1 MRQDQDVQYTLL
13 SIRCLMY
20 SDRMRTDAISESMYI
35 VVQCNSGAAIP
46 YVGAIQDRIYMY
58 ILENSTACTVHVQ
71 TSCNTH

>member
-46 YVGAIQDRIYMY
+46 YVGAIQDRICIY
-58 ILENSTACTVHVQ
+58 
-71 TSCNTH
+71 